1 MRKAKFLTIAV
12 ILTLLLLIPAA
23 ADELELGMSLTPIG
37 TEGEDNPDPEA
48 EDTVLVLPGFHI
60 GYRFA
65 GIGFVSWDSYVM
77 PPELITLMTAVYDS
91 KTDQNTLGP
100 FRPGFLNTWN
110 IGAKLI
116 IGPLVG
122 YSTIGIN
129 NIYVYKQAEY
139 PDEEFDSSFGTNWKV
154 GAGWKFGDWGI
165 NLDFMA
171 IFSSAD
177 TMFSEIDLLF
187 SGNDDEQAAAKE
199 KIQFIP
205 SLVATLYL

>member
-1 MRKAKFLTIAV
+1 MQKGKLLTIAV
-12 ILTLLLLIPAA
+12 ILTLLILIPATA
-23 ADELELGMSLTPIG
+23 NELELGMSLTPIG

-48 EDTVLVLPGFHI
+48 EDTVLVLPGFHV

-65 GIGFVSWDSYVM
+65 GIGFISWDSYVM
-77 PPELITLMTAVYDS
+77 PPELITLMTSVYDS
-91 KTDQNTLGP
+91 ETDQNTLGP

-122 YSTIGIN
+122 YSTIGLN

-139 PDEEFDSSFGTNWKV
+139 PDEEFNSSFGTNWKV

-171 IFSSAD
+171 IFSNAD
-177 TMFSEIDLLF
+177 TMFSELDLLF
-187 SGNDDEQAAAKE
+187 TGNNEEQAAAKE
-199 KIQFIP
+199 RIQFIP